1 MSDSPRLPYTVSNK
15 RHNYVDQCYIA
26 NKKPHNYVDYC
37 NIVNRKVD
45 VKHVSRHLNKPNP
58 FYMYSL

>member
-15 RHNYVDQCYIA
+15 
-26 NKKPHNYVDYC
+26 PHNYIDYC

-45 VKHVSRHLNKPNP
+45 VKHVSRHLNKPNL
-58 FYMYSL
+58 FYMYSP